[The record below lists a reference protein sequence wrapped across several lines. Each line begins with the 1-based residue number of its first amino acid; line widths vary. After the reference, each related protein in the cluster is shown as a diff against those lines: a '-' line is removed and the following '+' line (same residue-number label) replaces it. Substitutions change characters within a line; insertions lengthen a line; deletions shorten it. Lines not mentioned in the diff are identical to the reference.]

1 MKKTFSVILSIIL
14 ALSVLSSLPLTAFA
28 KVTPF
33 TQNGVTYY
41 VADNGRTS
49 AVVQDNGITWLKEES
64 DGTSAWY
71 GIDNSQGLIE
81 PGSIFWVIWLDAEN
95 DADLYRH
102 SFDMLDDTLKP
113 QNNTQRLFLYGVVNP
128 EGTEESGFVNSVP
141 MYIQLGEDWAEEDI
155 KNTFTNDSDNP
166 TEISFK
172 EMECPNGTD
181 LFAEVKSNVFIESGS
196 FDGFPNLNGTASVSG
211 STFSDGTGMLFACGG
226 FILGVAATALGMT
239 VITKRKTKEAENA

>member
-14 ALSVLSSLPLTAFA
+14 VLSVLTALPLTAFA
-28 KVTPF
+28 KVTPI

-81 PGSIFWVIWLDAEN
+81 PGTIFWVKWLDAEN
-95 DADLYRH
+95 DADIYH
-102 SFDMLDDTLKP
+102 YYFDALDDTLKQ
-113 QNNTQRLFLYGVVNP
+113 QNITQRLFLYGIVNP

-211 STFSDGTGMLFACGG
+211 STFSGGTGMLFAGCG
-226 FILGVAATALGMT
+226 FLLGVAVTALGMT
-239 VITKRKTKEAENA
+239 VIAKRKNKEAENA